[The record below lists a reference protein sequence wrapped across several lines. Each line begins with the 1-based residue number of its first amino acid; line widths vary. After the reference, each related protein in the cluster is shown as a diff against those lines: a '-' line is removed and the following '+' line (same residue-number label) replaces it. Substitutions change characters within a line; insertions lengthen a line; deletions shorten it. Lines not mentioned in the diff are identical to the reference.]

1 MMKLF
6 KESFAKISPSS
17 TNPTNKKAGADKKKK
32 KCPHCG
38 LEVYHKPEACFELEA
53 NAAKRPAGWA
63 SKKST

>member
-1 MMKLF
+1 MIELF
-6 KESFAKISPSS
+6 GKSLSANSP
-17 TNPTNKKAGADKKKK
+17 NPTTPKEGTGGKKKK

-53 NAAKRPAGWA
+53 NATKCPVGWT

>member
-1 MMKLF
+1 MMELF
-6 KESFAKISPSS
+6 KATLNTNSP
-17 TNPTNKKAGADKKKK
+17 TPTIPKGGAGGKKKK

-53 NAAKRPAGWA
+53 NAAKHPAGWM